1 IGANMISQVSADP
14 FLANITLISFILGF
28 YGFSIQAQVGSII
41 AKSDIR
47 FSTYFFARLLH
58 GAVASMLTV
67 LLYGSLY
74 LNRQVVDFDIDDIPV
89 YLPDAVSSW
98 AYTLHILKQVGPLI
112 TILSL
117 GICTLILSK
126 RLIKIN

>member
-1 IGANMISQVSADP
+1 ITIGANMISQVSADP

-28 YGFSIQAQVGSII
+28 RGFSIQAQVGSII

-58 GAVASMLTV
+58 CAVASMLTV
-67 LLYGSLY
+67 LLYRSLY
-74 LNRQVVDFDIDDIPV
+74 LNLLVVDIDYNQV

-98 AYTLHILKQVGPLI
+98 SYMVHIHKQVGPLI
-112 TILSL
+112 TILRL
-117 GICTLILSK
+117 GICTLILST